1 MADYDLLAKFYDRL
15 MSDSSLRSTQVM
27 SCIERYG
34 PTASSLLELGCGT
47 GAVLCGLSAVGSLA
61 GMDISPNMLD
71 IARARLPGVQFIQG
85 DISSFDLGRRF
96 DVIVCTYDVLNH
108 LAEFN
113 RWISCF
119 ACTCKHLTE
128 GGLFIFDVNTVGQ
141 LNRVACEQ
149 PQVYEFDGNTVIINV
164 SAEERPFY
172 EWDVRIFE
180 HVADSQYRLYH
191 SQIREFAVEIRQ
203 ILKAMSSDFELLDLA
218 DSAGGT
224 PDDES
229 ERAFFV
235 YRRKRS

>member
-27 SCIERYG
+27 RCIQRYG
-34 PTASSLLELGCGT
+34 PTTSSLLELGCGT

-71 IARARLPGVQFIQG
+71 IARSRLPDVQFIQG

-108 LAEFN
+108 LTEFD

-128 GGLFIFDVNTVGQ
+128 GGLFIFDINTVGQ

-164 SAEERPFY
+164 SAEEHPFY

-180 HVADSQYRLYH
+180 RVADSQYRLYH
-191 SQIREFAVEIRQ
+191 SQIRELAVEIRQ
-203 ILKAMSSDFELLDLA
+203 ILEAMSSDFELLDLA

-235 YRRKRS
+235 YRRQRS

>member
-15 MSDSSLRSTQVM
+15 MSDSSLRSKQIM
-27 SCIERYG
+27 RCIDRYG
-34 PTASSLLELGCGT
+34 PAASSLLELGCGT
-47 GAVLCGLSAVGSLA
+47 GAVLHGLSALNSLV

-71 IARARLPGVQFIQG
+71 VARTRLPGVQLIQG
-85 DISSFDLGRRF
+85 DISSFDLGRKF

-108 LAEFN
+108 LAEFD

-119 ACTCKHLTE
+119 ACVREHLTE
-128 GGLFIFDVNTVGQ
+128 EGLFIFDVNTIGH

-149 PQVYEFDGNTVIINV
+149 PQVREFDDAMVIINV
-164 SAEERPFY
+164 SAEKSPVY
-172 EWDVRIFE
+172 EWRLRIFE
-180 HVADSQYRLYH
+180 HVADDQYRLYR
-191 SQIREFAVEIRQ
+191 SQFRELAIEIRQ
-203 ILKAMSSDFELLDLA
+203 ILEAMSSGFEILDLA

-235 YRRKRS
+235 YRRKDS